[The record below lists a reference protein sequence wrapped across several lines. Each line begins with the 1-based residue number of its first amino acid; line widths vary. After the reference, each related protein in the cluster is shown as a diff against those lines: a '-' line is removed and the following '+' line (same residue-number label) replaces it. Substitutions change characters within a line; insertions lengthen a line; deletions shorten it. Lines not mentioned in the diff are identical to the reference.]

1 MPFRITKEMMRMAE
15 AERGFSA
22 KVRLAQFREMA
33 ERMRWDPYRLLRRAL
48 RSTLPWGNTP
58 ETEDTFRPSS
68 PNFLYLLAQ
77 ETKDGDYSDYER
89 FLHYLG
95 IEVTGDSLAAVDER
109 FRVTFE
115 PSGNNRREW
124 WNEPS
129 HDAREWLRK
138 GIRQKVRYP
147 IRYPEVAEINPE
159 LIDPKDK
166 HRDGRKILEP
176 ELREFMLREDL
187 YAILPQRQADVMWLH
202 VALHDKDRPRETTKA
217 IAEFLKISPATVRWH
232 KAEAL
237 KSPQLKKRLG
247 LS

>member
-1 MPFRITKEMMRMAE
+1 VPFRITEEMMRMAE
-15 AERGFSA
+15 IEKGFST
-22 KVRLAQFREMA
+22 KVRLAQFREMT
-33 ERMRWDPYRLLRRAL
+33 ERMRWNLYRPLRRTL
-48 RSTLPWGNTP
+48 RSMLPWGTIP

-77 ETKDGDYSDYER
+77 ETKDGDYGDYER

-95 IEVTGDSLAAVDER
+95 FEVTGDTLAAADER
-109 FRVTFE
+109 LRVTFE
-115 PSGNNRREW
+115 PGGNNRREW

-147 IRYPEVAEINPE
+147 EGPEFDPE

-166 HRDGRKILEP
+166 HRDKRKVLDPDILEF
-176 ELREFMLREDL
+176 LLREDL
-187 YAILPQRQADVMWLH
+187 YRMLPQRQVEVIWLH
-202 VALHDKDRPRETTKA
+202 VVLHDVDKPRETTQA
-217 IAEFLKISPATVRWH
+217 IAEYLEISSATVRWH

-237 KSPQLKKRLG
+237 KSPQLKKMLG
-247 LS
+247 QP